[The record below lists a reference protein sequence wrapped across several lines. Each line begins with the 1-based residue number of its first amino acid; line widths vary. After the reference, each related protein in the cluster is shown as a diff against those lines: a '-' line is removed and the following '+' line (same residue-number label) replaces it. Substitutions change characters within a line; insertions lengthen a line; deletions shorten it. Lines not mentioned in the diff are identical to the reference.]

1 MYFYRIIK
9 HLNTMNK
16 TLVST
21 ILIFLFGCTNAENQP
36 TKENDNDN
44 NKKETTHNYGGWYCP
59 DNLNGFPAVDLKDW
73 ENVPIVNG
81 RLPTE
86 EESRNGSSL
95 IYVDTKEHPSA
106 KAMSMELPKLATFYN
121 QYSRKN
127 EVIIVI
133 QAIEIGNDSIVG
145 FRYLN
150 GGNGSA
156 HFREITFIAEN
167 EVSTISNAQF
177 VSFDISI
184 NASADKAWEV
194 MTKPSFTTE
203 LQPVFDK
210 KNSLSKDWKATSN
223 VNYYYANKNEMTGKY
238 ADLLFGNWYI
248 QNDYLINDVAYVEK
262 FLLFGNEEKN
272 QTILKVV
279 CGPFNQDFETQ
290 QSILHEWAEKIK
302 KLSEK

>member
-1 MYFYRIIK
+1 M
-9 HLNTMNK
+9 MNK
-16 TLVST
+16 TLIGT
-21 ILIFLFGCTNAENQP
+21 FLIFLFGCTNAENQP
-36 TKENDNDN
+36 TKEKENDN

-73 ENVPIVNG
+73 KNVPVVIG

-86 EESRNGSSL
+86 AEARNGSSL

-106 KAMSMELPKLATFYN
+106 KAMDIELPKLATFYN
-121 QYSRKN
+121 QYSKKN

-133 QAIEIGNDSIVG
+133 QALEIGSDSIVG

-156 HFREITFIAEN
+156 HFREVTFISEN
-167 EVSTISNAQF
+167 EVANISNAQF
-177 VSFDISI
+177 VSFDMNI
-184 NASADKAWEV
+184 NSSYDKVWEV
-194 MTKPSFTTE
+194 MTKPKYTSE

-210 KNSLSKDWKATSN
+210 KNELSKDWKASSN
-223 VNYYYANKNEMTGKY
+223 VNYYYAKKNEITGEY
-238 ADLLFGNWYI
+238 ADMLFGNWYI

-262 FLLFGNEEKN
+262 FLLLKNEEKTN

-290 QSILHEWAEKIK
+290 QSILKEWAENIK
-302 KLSEK
+302 ELSEK